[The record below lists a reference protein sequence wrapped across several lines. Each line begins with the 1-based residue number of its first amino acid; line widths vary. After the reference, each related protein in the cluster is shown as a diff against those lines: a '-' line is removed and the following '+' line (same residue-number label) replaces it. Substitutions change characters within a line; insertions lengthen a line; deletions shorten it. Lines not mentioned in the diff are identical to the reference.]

1 MENNKEE
8 LKKLESQY
16 NKYMKIIKI
25 ILLIILF
32 VLLILATRYIYCFS
46 LAYKIIHANNIDIL
60 DKNLKMTY
68 FMSFEDDL
76 VENDTITHYYKDGVT
91 VMEASFFKSY
101 SIDGK
106 IYSFYPYSEEKTY
119 SVHELSKNETW
130 DDFSFS
136 RKVTILAVYASTFFT
151 VDIDHENVD
160 GVKYL
165 VFSDENSQTY
175 YDAKT
180 YLQTRKV
187 NSNSITD
194 IKYEFDVVTDKDI
207 TLPDLNE
214 YVLDED

>member
-1 MENNKEE
+1 M
-8 LKKLESQY
+8 
-16 NKYMKIIKI
+16 
-25 ILLIILF
+25 
-32 VLLILATRYIYCFS
+32 
-46 LAYKIIHANNIDIL
+46 
-60 DKNLKMTY
+60 
-68 FMSFEDDL
+68 
-76 VENDTITHYYKDGVT
+76 
-91 VMEASFFKSY
+91 
-101 SIDGK
+101 
-106 IYSFYPYSEEKTY
+106 
-119 SVHELSKNETW
+119 
-130 DDFSFS
+130 
-136 RKVTILAVYASTFFT
+136 YASTFFT